1 MSTFKLCC
9 DSPIPELQSM
19 KDDIK
24 RQLQDLAETTP
35 NFSDLIDLLVS
46 KVKVPVD
53 VFLQVRE
60 QVYIGYRSIVEEINE
75 IVDALKQL
83 QDMIT
88 QFNIIVPLAKV
99 LGGAIDELIPSIP
112 VLNIKFTDLVGLNSS
127 ALYEA
132 VAKAIEQEIEL
143 PFIPKQLYEHFTNN
157 AKELVV
163 KVKMILTG
171 YKDLVIKS
179 IKDVAEKVLSIL
191 EISATLP
198 TLLTPPTIEELKT
211 ILKVLLPDLSWMQ
224 ILQNY
229 SVDDLLEMLSSALP
243 FSLPSFSKPYLNFFS
258 NIEEELIARF
268 NEIVDFVQS
277 LNLKT
282 LVDFVLDNLSMLGF
296 SFPTICIEF

>member
-132 VAKAIEQEIEL
+132 VAKAIEQEIE
-143 PFIPKQLYEHFTNN
+143 
-157 AKELVV
+157 
-163 KVKMILTG
+163 
-171 YKDLVIKS
+171 
-179 IKDVAEKVLSIL
+179 
-191 EISATLP
+191 
-198 TLLTPPTIEELKT
+198 
-211 ILKVLLPDLSWMQ
+211 
-224 ILQNY
+224 
-229 SVDDLLEMLSSALP
+229 
-243 FSLPSFSKPYLNFFS
+243 
-258 NIEEELIARF
+258 
-268 NEIVDFVQS
+268 
-277 LNLKT
+277 
-282 LVDFVLDNLSMLGF
+282 
-296 SFPTICIEF
+296 